1 MKRLDRETIQKVI
14 DTADIVEVVSD
25 FVTLKR
31 SGSSYIGLCPFHNER
46 TPSFSVS
53 KSKGICKCFS
63 CGKGGNTINFL
74 MELEHLSYQE
84 AIRWLAK
91 KYNIEIKEHE
101 VSEKEREADNL
112 RESLYAANQFALD
125 HFEHNM
131 SDTDEGRNVGYEYFR
146 ERGIND
152 EMIRRFHLGYSMK
165 RNNALTTAATAAGY
179 DEKYLL
185 ATGLSGKSERDNS
198 LYDKYRERVMYPIF
212 SVSGRVIG
220 FGGRILSKEK
230 SAAKYI
236 NSPENEIYHKS
247 YTLYG
252 LYQAKQAIV
261 KQDRCILVEGYMDVI
276 SMHQAGI
283 ENVVASS
290 GTSLTEDQIRLIHRF
305 TSNVTVIYDSD
316 PAGIHASLRG
326 IDMLLAEGLNVK
338 VLLLPEGDDPDS
350 FAQSHSTSEIEAYI
364 EENESDFMLF
374 KTQILMKGKENDPVG
389 RAEAIKDIV
398 NSIAAIPDPITRAVY
413 IKDCSRMMEIPEK
426 TITLQVNKRSNELV
440 EARRKRKDSSADIER
455 TEPDNTS
462 VIEVP
467 VDNSLHTEPVAD
479 DLAVICRPYETELV
493 KYIVRLGATIICTAF
508 DEDGTEKP
516 VTTVEYVEMNLAE
529 DGISFH
535 NPDLEHTF
543 LAAAELVKTRFRDD
557 SAAIIAE
564 LEEIRTKEI
573 NDETEKFRQ
582 SLEGDIDINKIKVRE
597 EQIEATAN
605 GNFER
610 AYRDFELSYIYR
622 NLGFVEDS
630 TIMRM
635 VNDFYSDK
643 FVLSKYHT
651 KYAQVPTEYDQRADI
666 IQRAIFELKSAI
678 INHQMKEL
686 SETMK
691 SLDRNAPDYNDQ
703 VNQLL
708 LELSKLSEIKGQFAR
723 ALGERIVL
731 PRSQR

>member
-131 SDTDEGRNVGYEYFR
+131 YDTDEGRNVGYEYFR

-230 SAAKYI
+230 SAEKYI

-316 PAGIHASLRG
+316 PAGIKASLRG
-326 IDMLLAEGLNVK
+326 IDLVLAAGKEVK
-338 VLLLPEGDDPDS
+338 VVLLPQGEDPDS
-350 FAQSHSTSEIEAYI
+350 FAQANEKSDIEEYLAANERDFVSFKMEILSKDVAENDIYGRTQMINDIVQTVSVIPDDIIRNVYI
-364 EENESDFMLF
+364 ENVAQTFGLQQDSVFARVARLRKQRLDQNRRRDYNRQEQAPSD
-374 KTQILMKGKENDPVG
+374 
-389 RAEAIKDIV
+389 
-398 NSIAAIPDPITRAVY
+398 PDPAAYDPAAAGDAPATGSGRRRETGARITAGEFLSVCERELASFLLKWGEY
-413 IKDCSRMMEIPEK
+413 TIHWESNMNYGAEQIPEV
-426 TITLQVNKRSNELV
+426 TVSEFIRS
-440 EARRKRKDSSADIER
+440 
-455 TEPDNTS
+455 
-462 VIEVP
+462 
-467 VDNSLHTEPVAD
+467 
-479 DLAVICRPYETELV
+479 
-493 KYIVRLGATIICTAF
+493 
-508 DEDGTEKP
+508 
-516 VTTVEYVEMNLAE
+516 
-529 DGISFH
+529 
-535 NPDLEHTF
+535 
-543 LAAAELVKTRFRDD
+543 
-557 SAAIIAE
+557 
-564 LEEIRTKEI
+564 
-573 NDETEKFRQ
+573 
-582 SLEGDIDINKIKVRE
+582 SLEDDGLSFENPLYKKV
-597 EQIEATAN
+597 
-605 GNFER
+605 
-610 AYRDFELSYIYR
+610 YD
-622 NLGFVEDS
+622 
-630 TIMRM
+630 
-635 VNDFYSDK
+635 
-643 FVLSKYHT
+643 
-651 KYAQVPTEYDQRADI
+651 EYY
-666 IQRAIFELKSAI
+666 
-678 INHQMKEL
+678 
-686 SETMK
+686 
-691 SLDRNAPDYNDQ
+691 SLDRTPAEGEKDEEVQGRLIKYFTFHDDSEIMRFATDILSDDHPITVKVYNESLTPEELRLNKDVPRAVLEYKKRIVTLRQ
-703 VNQLL
+703 TALQNDISVAEKTGDKERQMLL
-708 LELSKLSEIKGQFAR
+708 LRQLMLLNQVRSDIEKGLKKF
-723 ALGERIVL
+723 
-731 PRSQR
+731 